1 MRAECCRTITLLW
14 VLGRTSRLGTH
25 QLVTYLHCT
34 VRVVTPAHQLDCV
47 TGLWGTT
54 PSGVCVPCRQCL
66 LNVVADSTTGLL
78 GFAMLVRDTEGR
90 GQLFR
95 TAGRIFGGFSD
106 TAKAFIIIAST
117 DILLGCAAR

>member
-1 MRAECCRTITLLW
+1 
-14 VLGRTSRLGTH
+14 
-25 QLVTYLHCT
+25 
-34 VRVVTPAHQLDCV
+34 
-47 TGLWGTT
+47 
-54 PSGVCVPCRQCL
+54 VPCRQCL